1 MKFKDIPQLTSDGAY
16 EVDISWDYLE
26 TWLAGHSDNNGLYNV
41 ELCPD
46 FQRGHVWTDAQR
58 IAFVEFKLR
67 GGRSGDLTYWN
78 HPNWMGSW
86 KGTLELVDGLQRIT
100 AVRMFMRDELPA
112 FGHRYSEYEDRLRLT
127 DARFKVNINNLPT
140 RAAVLRW
147 YLELNSGGTPHSDE
161 EIARVQALLDAEK
174 AA

>member
-16 EVDISWDYLE
+16 AVDISWDYLE
-26 TWLAGHSDNNGLYNV
+26 TWLEDHTNNGLYDLD
-41 ELCPD
+41 LCPD

-67 GGRSGDLTYWN
+67 GGRSGDITYWN

-112 FGHRYSEYEDRLRLT
+112 FGHCFSEYEDPRRAT
-127 DARFKVNINNLPT
+127 TSQHFRVNINNLPT

-174 AA
+174 TA